1 MGFNA
6 RQTMILILLISCI
19 FSGINILLVSY
30 MNNTLILLGDVV
42 VWMGLNLWW
51 SRVRDTKCRK

>member
-1 MGFNA
+1 MSQTKIIFIISFLAMGFNA

-30 MNNTLILLGDVV
+30 MNNTLILLE
-42 VWMGLNLWW
+42 ML
-51 SRVRDTKCRK
+51 

>member
-42 VWMGLNLWW
+42 VWMGLNFM
-51 SRVRDTKCRK
+51 VE

>member
-1 MGFNA
+1 
-6 RQTMILILLISCI
+6 CI